1 MSVRRIASIVG
12 VVAAA
17 MLGAGAAHSADPVK
31 IRHAWIVPVTNIASM
46 MFAKPELAKHNG
58 KSYVFEAVRFQGSPP
73 MVTALAAG
81 EIEVALLAWSSIG
94 IAIENAGLHDVRVVA
109 DEVREGVGDKSF
121 THQYMVLKD
130 GPIQKVE
137 DLKGKTLATNA
148 MGAAV
153 DIAMRAMLRKHG
165 LEHRRDYNIVE
176 TGFPNMKAMLMEKKV
191 DLIPGI
197 LPFALDPELR
207 GAAKVLFTEKDA
219 MGPSELAFLTM
230 RRLHRQEPRRH
241 RRLPRRLHPRH
252 AVLDRPQESRR
263 DAEGRGR
270 RQQAAGRDVGELGVP
285 AGGLLPR
292 PQRDARPRRPA
303 IQPGDAARPRLP
315 QDQDRHQEVRRPQH
329 GPGGGEAAPVGPPVD
344 CQTVQLGENF
354 FSRPP

>member
-230 RRLHRQEPRRH
+230 RADFIAKNRAAIVDFLEDYIRAMRYWTDPKNRDEMLKVAVDVSKRPAETWASWVY
-241 RRLPRRLHPRH
+241 LPEDYYRDRNAMPDLD
-252 AVLDRPQESRR
+252 VLQSNLET
-263 DAEGRGR
+263 
-270 RQQAAGRDVGELGVP
+270 
-285 AGGLLPR
+285 
-292 PQRDARPRRPA
+292 QRDLGFLKTKIDIKKYADLSMVQEA
-303 IQPGDAARPRLP
+303 VKRL
-315 QDQDRHQEVRRPQH
+315 Q
-329 GPGGGEAAPVGPPVD
+329 
-344 CQTVQLGENF
+344 
-354 FSRPP
+354 

>member
-1 MSVRRIASIVG
+1 MRGTKSVFAMAVG
-12 VVAAA
+12 VVLAWTST
-17 MLGAGAAHSADPVK
+17 GYGADPVK
-31 IRHAWIVPVTNIASM
+31 IRHAWIVPVTNIASI
-46 MFAKPELAKHNG
+46 MFAKDGLAKHNS
-58 KSYVFEAVRFQGSPP
+58 KSYVFEAIRFQGSPP

-81 EIEVALLAWSSIG
+81 EIEIALLAWSSVG
-94 IAIENAGLHDVRVVA
+94 IAIENAGMQDLRIVA
-109 DEVREGVGDKSF
+109 DEVREGVGKSF

-137 DLKGKTLATNA
+137 DLKGKVLATNA

-207 GAAKVLFTEKDA
+207 SNAKVLFTEKDA

-230 RRLHRQEPRRH
+230 RADFIQKNRAAIVDFLEDYIRAMRYWSDPANRQEMLKVAADVSKRPAETWASWVFTEQDYYRDRNAMPD
-241 RRLPRRLHPRH
+241 LD
-252 AVLDRPQESRR
+252 VLQSNLET
-263 DAEGRGR
+263 
-270 RQQAAGRDVGELGVP
+270 
-285 AGGLLPR
+285 
-292 PQRDARPRRPA
+292 QRDLGFLKTKIDIRKYADLSLVQEA
-303 IQPGDAARPRLP
+303 VKRL
-315 QDQDRHQEVRRPQH
+315 
-329 GPGGGEAAPVGPPVD
+329 
-344 CQTVQLGENF
+344 N
-354 FSRPP
+354 